1 MVFRKPADFHFNE
14 SEEQFDAYLE
24 RLKQYIEANGLK
36 DTDEK
41 MKAIFLTIV
50 GKRTHSLLMDLGT
63 HEKLSQKTFKY

>member
-50 GKRTHSLLMDLGT
+50 GKGTHDLLMNHNCATCKWLT
-63 HEKLSQKTFKY
+63 IFLN